1 MSLSV
6 RSKKTADGCPPAR
19 TGPAGHIQWKM
30 IRIRGMADHLF
41 RPDRRT
47 LLTGLGAALLGPA
60 VPPAAVA
67 AGASTVL
74 RAKPALLPLR
84 RGEPD
89 TPIWSL
95 GGGNLL
101 FKQGDRPQIA
111 FGNELPA
118 SMVLNWRGLDGI
130 SAAEPLISRRPTAPG
145 NGDTIELP
153 LRHAGTLLCDLA
165 MLGDGAT
172 LPTRALPLIV
182 TEREV
187 TTADHDEVL
196 LIEDWRLRA
205 DGTAIAPGTD
215 PGDTVPTYTVNGQAN
230 WEIKL
235 RTNERVRVRFI
246 NGLQRN
252 VIAIKIEGYESW
264 IMAIDGQPAEPFLAR
279 GGGLILAPGSRA
291 DVFIDA
297 TARPAGATS
306 SILLHDGK
314 AARPIGRLIAS
325 SEPPIR
331 DALLPAARPL
341 PSNGLPARLDL
352 KAALRIDLTLGASA
366 TEWVAPAK
374 FAATAPPAFRTKAG
388 RTVVLGLT
396 NRSEVTTVFH
406 LHGHHFRL
414 LDRLDDGWKP
424 FWLDTLSIDAGQTQ
438 RVAFAAEFAG
448 RWLIESVATDWAA
461 PRLVRWYTVE

>member
-1 MSLSV
+1 MV
-6 RSKKTADGCPPAR
+6 AR
-19 TGPAGHIQWKM
+19 RWQSPVQ
-30 IRIRGMADHLF
+30 
-41 RPDRRT
+41 
-47 LLTGLGAALLGPA
+47 
-60 VPPAAVA
+60 
-67 AGASTVL
+67 
-74 RAKPALLPLR
+74 
-84 RGEPD
+84 
-89 TPIWSL
+89 
-95 GGGNLL
+95 
-101 FKQGDRPQIA
+101 QGDRPEIA
-111 FGNELPA
+111 FGNDLPTP
-118 SMVLNWRGLDGI
+118 MVVNWRGLDGI

-205 DGTAIAPGTD
+205 DGTAIAPGAD

-252 VIAIKIEGYESW
+252 VIAIKIEGYKSW

-297 TARPAGATS
+297 TARPAGTTS

-448 RWLIESVATDWAA
+448 RWLIEFSRDRLGGATARAVVQCRVRKHHDPELPRYSERDSPRRRRADLTAA
-461 PRLVRWYTVE
+461 EKCVWRYRLGTSRPDRYHHGSGAYRTILHLCLRQADA